1 LKYIWTTTKV
11 EWTIIDKTLN
21 KYLFTLIGKTINH
34 HKILKFVS
42 SFFKLLVFFPSIC
55 LMRGDQLSQQGLLLW
70 NTRSHG
76 PITSCKNSRVP
87 SKRKGKILV
96 MIGSWRKRVPA
107 WHFPLLLLWSTSLS
121 QKLILG
127 LPSLYM
133 VLLIIS

>member
-1 LKYIWTTTKV
+1 MKYIWTTTKV

-87 SKRKGKILV
+87 SKRKGKLLAFSLSKR
-96 MIGSWRKRVPA
+96 IGSRSKRVPA
-107 WHFPLLLLWSTSLS
+107 WHFPLLLSSSTSIFLRN
-121 QKLILG
+121 LF
-127 LPSLYM
+127 
-133 VLLIIS
+133 